1 MTEPEGT
8 VPEDLEQ
15 EASAGTDGD
24 TPVEP
29 AETPAPAEPAPP
41 TVEQQ
46 LAERTL
52 DLQRLQAEYV
62 NYKRRVDRD
71 RELVRAQ
78 GEAAVLQSLLTV
90 LDDIARADEH
100 GELSGG
106 FKAVADSLQQAV
118 TKHKLEA
125 FGAKGDAFDPALH
138 EAVFHAGESA
148 EVEVTST
155 SDDSPAWNTASCS
168 DGSNASPLA
177 PNASSLCLVTA
188 CCSESATALKPPVS
202 SPCSSARATS
212 SSTVRSDCRTAVSPW
227 ARTSSRSRST
237 RRL

>member
-1 MTEPEGT
+1 MTEPDGA
-8 VPEDLEQ
+8 VPEEEQ
-15 EASAGTDGD
+15 VASADSTGD

-29 AETPAPAEPAPP
+29 AEAPAPAEP

-90 LDDIARADEH
+90 LDDIARAADH
-100 GELSGG
+100 GELEGG

-118 TKHKLEA
+118 GKHKLEA
-125 FGAKGDAFDPALH
+125 FGVKGDAFDPSLH
-138 EAVFHAGESA
+138 EAVFHAGESS
-148 EVEVTST
+148 EVEVTSVDT
-155 SDDSPAWNTASCS
+155 VMRTGYRHGDRVLRPATVGVVDPAAAVPADQVPDDV
-168 DGSNASPLA
+168 
-177 PNASSLCLVTA
+177 SSLTDEA
-188 CCSESATALKPPVS
+188 PDE
-202 SPCSSARATS
+202 
-212 SSTVRSDCRTAVSPW
+212 
-227 ARTSSRSRST
+227 
-237 RRL
+237 

>member
-1 MTEPEGT
+1 VSDPEGT
-8 VPEDLEQ
+8 APEEQ
-15 EASAGTDGD
+15 EAQAGEAGD
-24 TPVEP
+24 TPTEP
-29 AETPAPAEPAPP
+29 AEAPAEPSSA
-41 TVEQQ
+41 EQQ

-100 GELSGG
+100 GELTGG

-125 FGAKGDAFDPALH
+125 FGAKGDAFDPSLH

-148 EVEVTST
+148 DVEVTSIDT
-155 SDDSPAWNTASCS
+155 VMRTGYRHGDRVLRPATVGVVDPAGPSAAADEVPDDV
-168 DGSNASPLA
+168 
-177 PNASSLCLVTA
+177 SSLTDDA
-188 CCSESATALKPPVS
+188 PDEQ
-202 SPCSSARATS
+202 
-212 SSTVRSDCRTAVSPW
+212 
-227 ARTSSRSRST
+227 
-237 RRL
+237 

>member
-1 MTEPEGT
+1 VTEPTDG
-8 VPEDLEQ
+8 PAPEQ
-15 EASAGTDGD
+15 EASTGSAGD

-29 AETPAPAEPAPP
+29 VEAPAEPSAPS
-41 TVEQQ
+41 VEQQ

-90 LDDIARADEH
+90 LDDVARADEH
-100 GELSGG
+100 GELTGG

-138 EAVFHAGESA
+138 EAVFHAGESD
-148 EVEVTST
+148 EVEVTSVDT
-155 SDDSPAWNTASCS
+155 VMRTGYRHGDRVLRPATVGVVDPASSTAAPVADVEVPDD
-168 DGSNASPLA
+168 
-177 PNASSLCLVTA
+177 ASSLTGD
-188 CCSESATALKPPVS
+188 ATDDEK
-202 SPCSSARATS
+202 
-212 SSTVRSDCRTAVSPW
+212 
-227 ARTSSRSRST
+227 
-237 RRL
+237 

>member
-1 MTEPEGT
+1 MSDPEGT
-8 VPEDLEQ
+8 APEEQ
-15 EASAGTDGD
+15 EPQAGEAGD
-24 TPVEP
+24 TPTEP
-29 AETPAPAEPAPP
+29 AEAPAEPSA
-41 TVEQQ
+41 EQQ

-90 LDDIARADEH
+90 LDDIARAAEH
-100 GELSGG
+100 GELTGG

-125 FGAKGDAFDPALH
+125 FGAKGDAFDPSLH

-148 EVEVTST
+148 DVEVTSIDT
-155 SDDSPAWNTASCS
+155 VMRTGYRHGDRVLRPATVGVVDPATAPVAEVPDDV
-168 DGSNASPLA
+168 
-177 PNASSLCLVTA
+177 SSLTDETPDGADTDTDV
-188 CCSESATALKPPVS
+188 
-202 SPCSSARATS
+202 
-212 SSTVRSDCRTAVSPW
+212 DNN
-227 ARTSSRSRST
+227 
-237 RRL
+237 